1 MKMKIPLLLIF
12 LVFSQTLK
20 SQSLE
25 EQLAGHIHLVLAQDG
40 SGDVR
45 TMQQAIDKVPDN
57 NTERFVIFIRPGT
70 YKEKIVVP
78 DSKPHI
84 TLIGEDAEK
93 VVLTWDDFSGR
104 VVDGDTITTNTSF
117 SYAIEADDFTAMNLT
132 FENSA
137 GPVGQAVALR
147 TNGDRQ
153 FFYRVRLIGHQDTYY
168 TWGNIRNYLLNCYI
182 EGTTDYIFGRSTVV
196 FENCTIHS
204 MKTGSYITAASTE
217 EHTKF
222 GYVFFNSRFTAD
234 DDIKDVALGR
244 PWRPFAKTVI
254 LSSFLDDFIRPEGW
268 SIWRSRE
275 TNHLNTYYA
284 ESGNYG
290 PGANA
295 DERIEWSHQLTDAEY
310 KKYSLENIFAQNTNP
325 DYFEG
330 DWLPGPQNDP
340 IYQIIAQYF
349 ETLEG
354 E

>member
-1 MKMKIPLLLIF
+1 MKIIIPLLLI
-12 LVFSQTLK
+12 LLMFSQTLK
-20 SQSLE
+20 AQPLE

-40 SGDVR
+40 TGDVQ
-45 TMQQAIDKVPDN
+45 TIQEAIDKVPEN
-57 NTERFVIFIRPGT
+57 NAERFVIFIRPGT

-84 TLIGEDAEK
+84 KLIGEDAEK

-153 FFYRVRLIGHQDTYY
+153 FFYRVRLIGRQDTYY
-168 TWGNIRNYLLNCYI
+168 TWGNIRNYLLHCYI

-204 MKTGSYITAASTE
+204 LKTGSYITAASTE

-234 DDIKDVALGR
+234 DDIKYVALGR
-244 PWRPFAKTVI
+244 PWRPYAKTVI
-254 LSSFLDDFIRPEGW
+254 ITSFLDDFISQEGW
-268 SIWRSRE
+268 SIWRGRE

-295 DERIEWSHQLTDAEY
+295 AERIDWSHQLSEAEY
-310 KKYSLENIFAQNTNP
+310 KEYTLENIFAQSTNP
-325 DYFEG
+325 DYFKG
-330 DWLPGPQNDP
+330 DWLPEPHLDP
-340 IYQIIAQYF
+340 VYQIIALYY
-349 ETLEG
+349 ESPAWE
-354 E
+354 